1 MTAGASIILGTA
13 QFGMPYGVANR
24 TGQLDRAQAEATIR
38 IARSGGIRLLD
49 TAVDYGQSEGLLGTL
64 DLGDMRVM
72 TKLPAVPVGC
82 ADVRRWVRRQVTDSL
97 ERLHVSRLR
106 GLSFHRPEQ
115 LLEAVGQDL
124 YQEVRSLQD
133 QGLVEKIGV
142 SIYEPGELGPLL
154 AGRRFDMVQAPFN
167 ILDRRLV
174 TTGWVERLNGLGCE
188 IHARSVFLQG
198 LLLLPVAMR
207 PPHFDRWR
215 SLLSDWD
222 RWLLEVG
229 LSPLQACLRFALAT
243 PGIAKLVVGVD
254 GPEQLEQV
262 LAAAEGRLPPVP
274 GRLSCTDPDLLN
286 PARWTRE

>member
-38 IARSGGIRLLD
+38 IARSGGIRLVD
-49 TAVDYGQSEGLLGTL
+49 TAVGYGQSEALLGTL
-64 DLGDMRVM
+64 DLGDMKVM
-72 TKLPAVPVGC
+72 TKLPAVPLGC
-82 ADVRRWVRRQVTDSL
+82 ADVRRWVRQQVTDSL
-97 ERLHVSRLR
+97 ERLHVSRLW

-124 YQEVRSLQD
+124 YHEVRSLQD

-167 ILDRRLV
+167 ILDRRLASS
-174 TTGWVERLNGLGCE
+174 GWVERLNGLGCE
-188 IHARSVFLQG
+188 VHARSVFLQG
-198 LLLLPVAMR
+198 LLLLPDAMR
-207 PPHFDRWR
+207 PPYFERWR
-215 SLLSDWD
+215 SLFSDWD
-222 RWLLEVG
+222 RWLLDVG
-229 LSPLQACLRFALAT
+229 LSPLEACLRYALST
-243 PGIAKLVVGVD
+243 RGIAKLVVGVD
-254 GPEQLEQV
+254 GPEQLQQV
-262 LAAAEGRLPPVP
+262 LAAADGHLPPVP
-274 GRLSCTDPDLLN
+274 EQLSCADPDLLN